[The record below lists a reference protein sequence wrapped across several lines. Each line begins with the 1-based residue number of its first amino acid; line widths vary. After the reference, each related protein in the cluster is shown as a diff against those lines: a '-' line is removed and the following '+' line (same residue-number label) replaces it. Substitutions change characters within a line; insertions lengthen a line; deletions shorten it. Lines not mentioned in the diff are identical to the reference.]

1 MDEPQGGA
9 RLAALLARDLCEM
22 GQDVTLYC
30 YGYDQARCF
39 PDLLADVPVRC
50 VRRLDGAP
58 GPPRGYET
66 GWGRSWAQLR
76 RYYHE
81 APVLASLIDA
91 RTEIV
96 NPHEWLAHRS
106 AALFGL
112 SRGVPSYGPT
122 TIRATGTFQSGWG
135 ASGSCPLPCAWW
147 FDTRQVNRFAA
158 VTTLSRWMT
167 QIGER
172 AFTAPVQLV
181 RCGIDAR
188 GDSRGARSRPRP
200 QHRCVCASAP
210 ERRDSGRHGAPWRT
224 RSAPLRSPGTP
235 GVRVTMR
242 SSARPILAV
251 VRNPHTRARGR
262 TGPGRRGQLAVRI
275 GERGGTGRQ
284 HTRGRTLRCSRTSA
298 RRGAWRSL
306 EAMVRG
312 VPLVASRGAGVSEVL
327 SDGGNRPAGRR
338 SASRPDRPRDLTAG
352 RCRAA
357 PESPSRPRTAPWCTS
372 PTRPCTTRAD
382 AGRVSQQCGQAPAG
396 PYRVGRCLAPATDR
410 WRSRVA
416 GLAQRGRARGA
427 REGVRIPAGAGDR
440 VNANGLLLGL
450 DIAQHDT
457 VRRALGR
464 TAAKHVQHSRA

>member
-1 MDEPQGGA
+1 MMDEPQGGA

-112 SRGVPSYGPT
+112 SRGVPIVWTYNDPSHWHV
-122 TIRATGTFQSGWG
+122 QSGWG
-135 ASGSCPLPCAWW
+135 LRELPYRALGW

-188 GDSRGARSRPRP
+188 GIPAVPDRDHGPSTGASVLRLLS
-200 QHRCVCASAP
+200 V
-210 ERRDSGRHGAPWRT
+210 GILAPWR
-224 RSAPLRSPGTP
+224 RLEDAIRAVAVARDAGCACHYEVIGSDRFWPSYGILIRELVAELGLGDAVSLRFAS
-235 GVRVTMR
+235 V
-242 SSARPILAV
+242 SEAELEAAYARADVAVFPNERQAWGLA
-251 VRNPHTRARGR
+251 
-262 TGPGRRGQLAVRI
+262 Q
-275 GERGGTGRQ
+275 
-284 HTRGRTLRCSRTSA
+284 
-298 RRGAWRSL
+298 L

-327 SDGGNRPAGRR
+327 SDGETALLVDAR
-338 SASRPDRPRDLTAG
+338 RPDQIAHAILRL
-352 RCRAA
+352 AA
-357 PESPSRPRTAPWCTS
+357 AVPLRKA
-372 PTRPCTTRAD
+372 
-382 AGRVSQQCGQAPAG
+382 
-396 PYRVGRCLAPATDR
+396 LAA
-410 WRSRVA
+410 
-416 GLAQRGRARGA
+416 RGRALVHESYTSVHYA
-427 REGVRIPAGAGDR
+427 RRM
-440 VNANGLLLGL
+440 L
-450 DIAQHDT
+450 D
-457 VRRALGR
+457 VFRSS
-464 TAAKHVQHSRA
+464 AAKRPPDRIVLGDV